1 MMYMLGAV
9 SIDTKPFSAD
19 RVRRV
24 SSGGLVAK
32 PVMGGRQRKENTGE
46 GEDDLII
53 SGQLL
58 PSRIGGLSELDTL
71 HAMRRAAARFPV
83 MRGDGYRFESWYA
96 IKDMTEEHVDLEGD
110 GVGFEVLYTL
120 TLEQADERPGD
131 GQSIISSLLSLFDL
145 GGTL

>member
-9 SIDTKPFSAD
+9 TLDTKPFAAD

-24 SSGGLVAK
+24 SSGGLVPK
-32 PVMGGRQRKENTGE
+32 PVMGGLQRKEKTGE

-58 PSRIGGLSELDTL
+58 PSRIGGLDELETL
-71 HAMRRAAARFPV
+71 HALRRAGARFPV
-83 MRGDGYRFESWYA
+83 MRGDGYRYPTWYA
-96 IKDMTEEHVDLEGD
+96 IKDLTEEHVDLEGD

-120 TLEQADERPGD
+120 TLEQAEERPGD
-131 GQSIISSLLSLFDL
+131 GQSIISGLLSLFGL
-145 GGTL
+145 GGL